1 MMGFALLSF
10 WNIWDNGSDREL
22 RCIGSLF
29 SFLEG
34 YPVGGFGN
42 ADNWACWVGPP
53 LLLMIGWLCNMSEE
67 VVAVQ
72 LIVRFVLGRCKSAG
86 IKELGRN

>member
-1 MMGFALLSF
+1 ML
-10 WNIWDNGSDREL
+10 I
-22 RCIGSLF
+22 IG
-29 SFLEG
+29 
-34 YPVGGFGN
+34 PVGLE
-42 ADNWACWVGPP
+42 PP

-72 LIVRFVLGRCKSAG
+72 LIVRFVLGKCKSAG

>member
-42 ADNWACWVGPP
+42 ADNWACWVGTAA
-53 LLLMIGWLCNMSEE
+53 
-67 VVAVQ
+67 VVDDRLVVQYVRGGCGCAVN
-72 LIVRFVLGRCKSAG
+72 C
-86 IKELGRN
+86 